1 MFGSITLLQAIK
13 LVSALIALAGA
24 FYMGKVWEQS
34 TWQAKELKYLAQIE
48 DQKKQ
53 ADKVA
58 YEYENERARLAA
70 QQREIIREV
79 YVEISKP
86 DYSCQLP
93 ADGLRIINKAVTAA
107 NAGKPSDAMPT
118 NTGSKR

>member
-13 LVSALIALAGA
+13 LGSVLIALAGA

-48 DQKKQ
+48 GHKQ
-53 ADKVA
+53 QANKVA
-58 YEYENERARLAA
+58 YEYENERAQRAA
-70 QQREIIREV
+70 QQRQVVREV
-79 YVEISKP
+79 FVEISKP

-93 ADGLRIINKAVTAA
+93 ADGLRVINKAITTA
-107 NAGKPSDAMPT
+107 NAGKPDGAVST

>member
-13 LVSALIALAGA
+13 LGSVLIVLAGA

-48 DQKKQ
+48 DQKIQ

-58 YEYENERARLAA
+58 YEYENERSALAA
-70 QQREIIREV
+70 RQREVIREV
-79 YVEISKP
+79 YVEVAKSEYKCPI
-86 DYSCQLP
+86 P

-107 NAGKPSDAMPT
+107 NAGKPGDAVST
-118 NTGSKR
+118 DTGSKR

>member
-13 LVSALIALAGA
+13 LGSALIALAGA

-48 DQKKQ
+48 DQKIQ

-58 YEYENERARLAA
+58 YEYENERARRSA
-70 QQREIIREV
+70 QQREVVREV
-79 YVEISKP
+79 YVEVAKS
-86 DYSCQLP
+86 DYSCLLP
-93 ADGLRIINKAVTAA
+93 ADGLRIINKAITAA
-107 NAGKPSDAMPT
+107 NAGKPGDAVST